1 MTRALL
7 VSIGMLAALAVPG
20 VAHADGA
27 RYAVIIEGA
36 SGDPQYAAL
45 QRSWV
50 DALSTLLTQRLGL
63 DASKVIVLAEVPK
76 PGELRGNAEDV
87 KATLGKLAKEAK
99 PEDLVFIMLIGHGS
113 GVDADAKF
121 NLVGRDMT
129 VEEWKA
135 LLEPL
140 TARAVIVDSTSSSFP
155 FLAGLAGK
163 NRIVITA
170 TNSYAQKYHTVF
182 ADGFI
187 KAMTA
192 PEADADKNGRVS
204 VLEIFTYATRLVALH
219 YERAGYIATETAV
232 FDDTGDGKGRAAAAT
247 GDDGTIAGFT
257 FLDVVAAPKSAD
269 PEVQA
274 LLDKQQT
281 LIEQVDELRRR
292 KGVLP
297 ADLFEREFERLI
309 VDLSVVSRDIRRKTV
324 KK

>member
-1 MTRALL
+1 MMRTL
-7 VSIGMLAALAVPG
+7 VVSVGILAALAVPR

-27 RYAVIIEGA
+27 RYAVIVQGA
-36 SGDPQYAAL
+36 SGDPQYADL
-45 QRSWV
+45 HRSWV
-50 DALSTLLTQRLGL
+50 DALSTLMKQRLGL
-63 DASKVIVLAEVPK
+63 DPSKVIVLAEVPK
-76 PGELRGNAEDV
+76 PGELRGTAEDV

-113 GVDADAKF
+113 GADAAAKF
-121 NLVGRDMT
+121 NLVGPDMT
-129 VEEWKA
+129 VDEWKT
-135 LLEPL
+135 LLEPM

-170 TNSYAQKYHTVF
+170 SNSYAQKYHTVF
-182 ADGFI
+182 ADAFI

-192 PEADADKNGRVS
+192 PEADADQNGRVS
-204 VLEIFTYATRLVALH
+204 VLEVFNYASRLVAQH
-219 YERAGYIATETAV
+219 YERVGYMSTETAIV
-232 FDDTGDGKGRAAAAT
+232 DDTGDGKGRAAAAT
-247 GDDGTIAGFT
+247 GEDGTIAAFT
-257 FLDVVAAPKSAD
+257 YLDVVAAPKSAD

-292 KGVLP
+292 KNVLP
-297 ADLFEREFERLI
+297 PDLFEKEFERLI
-309 VDLSVVSRDIRRKTV
+309 VDLSVVSRDVRRKTI